1 MNPYVWKAQILANLH
16 MWAKSLRVIGPHQP
30 KKKYVYSL
38 LYIPISPLLLLSLL
52 PSLSLPFLPPF
63 PLLFKR
69 KDKSFGCD
77 NYQKNAR
84 ANRITNRGSMRSVI
98 LFILPF
104 CNISSGFAPADGGR
118 RSCTKTQ
125 LYANDYWRRN
135 FLSAGLAF
143 SVALANPSV
152 TNAAYGDSAQI
163 LIPDVVQGMSDRT
176 NKQCL
181 VESLGNRECLG
192 K

>member
-1 MNPYVWKAQILANLH
+1 
-16 MWAKSLRVIGPHQP
+16 
-30 KKKYVYSL
+30 
-38 LYIPISPLLLLSLL
+38 
-52 PSLSLPFLPPF
+52 
-63 PLLFKR
+63 
-69 KDKSFGCD
+69 
-77 NYQKNAR
+77 
-84 ANRITNRGSMRSVI
+84 MRSVI

-118 RSCTKTQ
+118 SSSTKTQ
-125 LYANDYWRRN
+125 LYANDSRRN

-143 SVALANPSV
+143 SAVLSTPAIGK
-152 TNAAYGDSAQI
+152 AAYGDSAQI

-192 K
+192 KY